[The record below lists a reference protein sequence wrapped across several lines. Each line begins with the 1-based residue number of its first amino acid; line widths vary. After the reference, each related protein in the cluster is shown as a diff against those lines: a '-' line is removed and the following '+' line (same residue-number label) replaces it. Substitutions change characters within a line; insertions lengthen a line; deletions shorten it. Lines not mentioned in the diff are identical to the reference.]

1 MIDTQKYNQDFIEF
15 CKKVNEPSLRL
26 KKGYDSAKKT
36 YSDIEQG
43 SSQPLSNADR
53 CKLIESGLSKEFCDG
68 VDLYLAGKDLYII
81 QDEVY
86 DAIWNYTLGKKENL
100 KKCVKELKI
109 DKFEWI
115 HITLKNDKTISF
127 RMASNFLRKCAY
139 YLRELGY
146 EAMNNEFED
155 EINKIGE
162 NLESEKREGSCH
174 SSIIPISI
182 FLDIHFSNSV
192 VTGYIKGL
200 SESIKYI
207 HSWLEFTYEGKEYVI
222 DSTLNIL
229 MLKDEYYWLNN
240 IQEKVDILSRVSGE
254 NIRQDNRNSRNT

>member
-86 DAIWNYTLGKKENL
+86 DAIWNYTMDSNTIPKKPE
-100 KKCVKELKI
+100 
-109 DKFEWI
+109 
-115 HITLKNDKTISF
+115 TLPNQK
-127 RMASNFLRKCAY
+127 M
-139 YLRELGY
+139 
-146 EAMNNEFED
+146 
-155 EINKIGE
+155 
-162 NLESEKREGSCH
+162 
-174 SSIIPISI
+174 
-182 FLDIHFSNSV
+182 
-192 VTGYIKGL
+192 
-200 SESIKYI
+200 
-207 HSWLEFTYEGKEYVI
+207 
-222 DSTLNIL
+222 
-229 MLKDEYYWLNN
+229 
-240 IQEKVDILSRVSGE
+240 
-254 NIRQDNRNSRNT
+254 